1 MSATCAE
8 LRAGIAGE
16 AGAFEDVLIFLPF
29 KREEFATVFPGKTRP
44 IRVETGRVRSPGST
58 AASID
63 SDRIEA
69 TVESGDCPVPIDCG
83 AGRLT
88 V

>member
-1 MSATCAE
+1 MSATCTE

-44 IRVETGRVRSPGST
+44 IRVETGRVRRPGSPVVK
-58 AASID
+58 ID

-69 TVESGDCPVPIDCG
+69 AVESGDWPVPFDCG
-83 AGRLT
+83 AGGLT